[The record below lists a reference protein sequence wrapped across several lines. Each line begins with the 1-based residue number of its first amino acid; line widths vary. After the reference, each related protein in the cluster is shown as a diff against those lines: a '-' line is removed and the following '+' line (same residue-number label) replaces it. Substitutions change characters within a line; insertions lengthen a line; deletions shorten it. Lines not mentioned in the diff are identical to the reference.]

1 MKNIIKSALL
11 LLAVASAIGTFTS
24 CKESDDVTAPRLF
37 RPILSDNNIVVGL
50 DADTVPYIKVTW
62 DKYTDANQYVVKAV
76 AADGTDSMTVTTDST
91 SCTFKKMKYD
101 KEYNIKIHSANTVS
115 GLQSRDYI
123 ATTTTSDFPTVLST
137 FTSSNII
144 DTQVRVTWTT
154 EGAEFDSLK
163 VYKQSNDSLCKKVSV
178 ASSELTS
185 GQKIIRGLESKT
197 SYRVEAYNGTA
208 YKGKKLFTTVA
219 SENYEGAVVDL
230 RGMTDDDSYKFFSTS
245 TTSIYA
251 NAIDSIVRLFYPN
264 QDVTFVLQ
272 GGTTYRLPTLVL
284 PATTGKIKF
293 VTGLSLNG
301 EANFAVSGS
310 FNANAST
317 TIGGVQF
324 NKIFFTDAPL
334 EGKAKN
340 QANYGGTYLFN
351 FNAAGSDVKSI
362 NISNCTIKYKRG
374 ICRIQSAA
382 TVDTFTVDNCIVD
395 SIGGYGITNAD
406 NAGASIPNI
415 TATNCTF
422 SSCEKTFVGTK
433 QSVIPINKIDIENC
447 TFVYCIADAKPI
459 FDYKGCTVATFT
471 MKNCLFGTSG
481 KFPGD
486 VIVSGVSGWSGTVA
500 PTASDCYFTSDYLW
514 ALGTDG
520 VTPTAQIAGT
530 KLSTNTAGTFTSP
543 TTSNFKIISPDILK
557 KNIGDPRWY

>member
-1 MKNIIKSALL
+1 M
-11 LLAVASAIGTFTS
+11 LLAVGSALGTFTS
-24 CKESDDVTAPRLF
+24 CKDSEDVTAPRLF

-50 DADTVPYIKVTW
+50 DADTVPYIKVKW
-62 DKYTDANQYVVKAV
+62 NKYTDANQYVVKAI
-76 AADGTDSMTVTTDST
+76 AADGTDSMTITTDST
-91 SCTFKKMKYD
+91 GCIFNNLGYD
-101 KEYNIKIHSANTVS
+101 KEYNIKIHSVNTVS
-115 GLQSRDYI
+115 GLQSKDYV
-123 ATTTTSDFPTVLST
+123 ATTMTSDFPTVLNT

-154 EGAEFDSLK
+154 DGADFDSLK
-163 VYKQSNDSLCKKVSV
+163 VYKQSNDSLSKTV
-178 ASSELTS
+178 AVTSSELTA
-185 GQKIIRGLESKT
+185 GQKIIRGLNSKT
-197 SYRVEAYNGTA
+197 SYRIEAYQGTA
-208 YKGKKLFTTVA
+208 YK
-219 SENYEGAVVDL
+219 GAVVDL
-230 RGMTDDDSYKFFSTS
+230 RGLTEDDSYKFFSTS
-245 TTSIYA
+245 TTSTYA
-251 NAIDSIVRLFYPN
+251 NAIDSIIQLYYPN

-310 FNANAST
+310 VNANANT

-324 NKIFFTDAPL
+324 SKIFFTDAPL

-382 TVDTFTVDNCIVD
+382 TVDTFTIDNCIVD

-415 TATNCTF
+415 IATNCTF

-433 QSVIPINKIDIENC
+433 QSVNPINKIDIENC
-447 TFVYCIADAKPI
+447 TFVYCIADTKPI
-459 FDYKGCTVATFT
+459 FDYKACFT
-471 MKNCLFGTSG
+471 YG
-481 KFPGD
+481 
-486 VIVSGVSGWSGTVA
+486 
-500 PTASDCYFTSDYLW
+500 
-514 ALGTDG
+514 
-520 VTPTAQIAGT
+520 Q
-530 KLSTNTAGTFTSP
+530 
-543 TTSNFKIISPDILK
+543 
-557 KNIGDPRWY
+557 

>member
-1 MKNIIKSALL
+1 MKNIIKSTLL
-11 LLAVASAIGTFTS
+11 LLAVGSALGTFTS
-24 CKESDDVTAPRLF
+24 CKDSEDVTAPRLF

-50 DADTVPYIKVTW
+50 DADTVPYIKVKW
-62 DKYTDANQYVVKAV
+62 NKYTDANQYVVKAI
-76 AADGTDSMTVTTDST
+76 AADGTDSMTITTDST
-91 SCTFKKMKYD
+91 GCIFNNLGYD
-101 KEYNIKIHSANTVS
+101 KEYNIKIHSVNTVS
-115 GLQSRDYI
+115 GLQSKDYV
-123 ATTTTSDFPTVLST
+123 ATTMTSDFPTVLNT

-154 EGAEFDSLK
+154 DGADFDSLK
-163 VYKQSNDSLCKKVSV
+163 VYKQSNDSLSKTV
-178 ASSELTS
+178 AVTSSELTA
-185 GQKIIRGLESKT
+185 GQKIIRGLNSKT
-197 SYRVEAYNGTA
+197 SYRIEAYQGTA
-208 YKGKKLFTTVA
+208 YKGKKIFSTVA
-219 SENYEGAVVDL
+219 SENYQGAVVDL
-230 RGMTDDDSYKFFSTS
+230 RGLTEDDSYKFFSTS
-245 TTSIYA
+245 TTSTYA
-251 NAIDSIVRLFYPN
+251 NAIDSIIQLYYPN

-310 FNANAST
+310 VNANANT

-324 NKIFFTDAPL
+324 SKIFFTDAPL

-382 TVDTFTVDNCIVD
+382 TVDTFTIDNCIVD

-415 TATNCTF
+415 IATNCTF

-447 TFVYCIADAKPI
+447 TFVYCIADTKPI
-459 FDYKGCTVATFT
+459 FDYKACTVAAFT
-471 MKNCLFGTSG
+471 LKNCLFGISG
-481 KFPGD
+481 KTPTD
-486 VIVSGVSGWSGTVA
+486 TPVSGVAGWSGTVS
-500 PTASDCYFTSDYLW
+500 PMASDCFFTSDYLW
-514 ALGTDG
+514 VLGTDG
-520 VTPTAQIAGT
+520 ITPTAQIAGT
-530 KLSTNTAGTFTSP
+530 KLSTNTAETFTSP
-543 TTSNFKIISPDILK
+543 TTSNFKVISADIVQK
-557 KNIGDPRWY
+557 KVGDPRWY